1 MTKLAIDISAVI
13 ITLSLC
19 LYLSVITFQGL
30 ALLIEGLVAKKAPS
44 RISFLCLCQNI
55 GIAAVIGGYTFQT
68 PDLAFA
74 GVLLVASALIGA
86 MATGGAGG
94 VGRSGKAQRT
104 PAYGI
109 SAGTGRRGGLA

>member
-19 LYLSVITFQGL
+19 FYFSVIAFQGL
-30 ALLIEGLVAKKAPS
+30 ALLIEGLVAKTAPS

-74 GVLLVASALIGA
+74 GVLLVASALWASSGRIPA
-86 MATGGAGG
+86 MIPAIE
-94 VGRSGKAQRT
+94 VPLLVSG
-104 PAYGI
+104 I
-109 SAGTGRRGGLA
+109 

>member
-19 LYLSVITFQGL
+19 LYFSVITFQGL

-74 GVLLVASALIGA
+74 GVLLVASALWASSGRIPA
-86 MATGGAGG
+86 MVPVIEVPLLVSGILSLASLG
-94 VGRSGKAQRT
+94 VIYTIA
-104 PAYGI
+104 
-109 SAGTGRRGGLA
+109 